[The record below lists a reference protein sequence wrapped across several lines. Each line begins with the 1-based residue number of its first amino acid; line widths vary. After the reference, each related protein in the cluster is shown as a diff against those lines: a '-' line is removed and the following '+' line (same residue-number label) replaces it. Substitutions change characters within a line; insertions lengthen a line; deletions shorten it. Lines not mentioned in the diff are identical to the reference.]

1 MRKLSIIIF
10 FLGITSICAQDI
22 NSYIELLRSDVKTG
36 KKEVITEFMEFTEE
50 EASTFWALYR
60 EYEFELDK
68 IGDERVEYV
77 KDFAEN
83 YFSMTDELADEIME
97 RAFNYQEE
105 KLDLKKDFYKKLK
118 KKLNASKAAMFIQ
131 LDHQLEL
138 LIDLQ
143 IHSELPLLYESSNK
157 TDTK

>member
-50 EASTFWALYR
+50 EASIFWNLYR
-60 EYEFELDK
+60 EYEYELDK
-68 IGDERVEYV
+68 LGDERVDYI

-83 YFSMTDELADEIME
+83 YFSMTDEKADKIME

-118 KKLNASKAAMFIQ
+118 KKLNASKAAMYIQ
-131 LDHQLEL
+131 LEHLLEL

-143 IHSELPLLYESSNK
+143 INSELPLLHEANDKTESK
-157 TDTK
+157 